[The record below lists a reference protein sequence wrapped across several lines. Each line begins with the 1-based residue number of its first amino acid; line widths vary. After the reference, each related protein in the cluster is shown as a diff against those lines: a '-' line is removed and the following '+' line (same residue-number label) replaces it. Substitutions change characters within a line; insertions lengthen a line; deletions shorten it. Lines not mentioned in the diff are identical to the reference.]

1 MGSLC
6 RRQNSLFM
14 HYSCIIHESHGIIQI
29 LKKYFVTVFSVFN
42 FNKNKLYPNGLIILW
57 GGWRTYTLNN
67 NRPTL
72 KQCLQWQSKKTRLP
86 FSIKALACTKER
98 ENNPPSSKANLYF
111 ILFFLRTFILTLS
124 SRHGVCKEKNN
135 CRCKNLQFWKY
146 TVRRVKYPFVGNRNL
161 DIEDK
166 NGTKW
171 GGTKKFENFQIL

>member
-1 MGSLC
+1 M
-6 RRQNSLFM
+6 QETKFTIYALFT
-14 HYSCIIHESHGIIQI
+14 HYSRISRHYLNI
-29 LKKYFVTVFSVFN
+29 KKLFCYSIFN
-42 FNKNKLYPNGLIILW
+42 FNKNKLYLNGPIVLW

-124 SRHGVCKEKNN
+124 SRHGVGKEKNN

-146 TVRRVKYPFVGNRNL
+146 TVRRVKYPFVDNRNL

>member
-67 NRPTL
+67 SRPTL

-111 ILFFLRTFILTLS
+111 ILFF
-124 SRHGVCKEKNN
+124 
-135 CRCKNLQFWKY
+135 
-146 TVRRVKYPFVGNRNL
+146 
-161 DIEDK
+161 
-166 NGTKW
+166 
-171 GGTKKFENFQIL
+171 FENFYFNSLLQTWCC